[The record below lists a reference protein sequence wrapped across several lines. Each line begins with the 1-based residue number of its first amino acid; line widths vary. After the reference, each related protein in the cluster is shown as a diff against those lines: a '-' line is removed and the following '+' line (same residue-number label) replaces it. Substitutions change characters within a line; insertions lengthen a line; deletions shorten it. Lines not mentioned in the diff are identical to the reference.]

1 MTISPNNIKQSKE
14 IPFRVERDI
23 DGVYVVKN
31 AYEGRYEYFK
41 DRPLPS
47 VPQPAD
53 EVQPTE
59 QVKK

>member
-14 IPFRVERDI
+14 IPFRIERGD

-47 VPQPAD
+47 VDQPAR
-53 EVQPTE
+53 EIQPLE
-59 QVKK
+59 KIEK